1 MRMLFVEIRE
11 GGDVMNRS
19 LFVYG
24 SITAVSLFFMALQIA
39 FTRYSVVRADQID
52 AKVTKVM
59 HDLEVLDIE
68 VKLRDSMLVKNIEGS
83 YRKIEELT
91 EIRKMNQ
98 KQIDSLHNVILDD
111 IEGIEDLKADLLK
124 W

>member
-1 MRMLFVEIRE
+1 MEIRE

-19 LFVYG
+19 LLFYG
-24 SITAVSLFFMALQIA
+24 SITAVSLFFMSLQIA
-39 FTRYSVVRADQID
+39 FTRYSVVRADRLD
-52 AKVTKVM
+52 GKVTKVM
-59 HDLEVLDIE
+59 EDLRVLDAE
-68 VKLRDSMLVKNIEGS
+68 VRFRDSMLVKNIEGS

-98 KQIDSLHNVILDD
+98 KQIDSLHDVILDD
-111 IEGIEDLKADLLK
+111 IKGIEDLRTDLLK

>member
-98 KQIDSLHNVILDD
+98 KQIDSLHSVILDD

>member
-1 MRMLFVEIRE
+1 MRRSFVEIRE

-19 LFVYG
+19 LLFYG
-24 SITAVSLFFMALQIA
+24 SITAVSLFFMSLQIA
-39 FTRYSVVRADQID
+39 FTRYSVVRADRLD
-52 AKVTKVM
+52 GKVTKVM
-59 HDLEVLDIE
+59 EDLRVLDAE
-68 VKLRDSMLVKNIEGS
+68 VRFRDSMLVKNIEGS

-98 KQIDSLHNVILDD
+98 KQIDSLHDVILDD
-111 IEGIEDLKADLLK
+111 IKGIEDLRTDLLK

>member
-1 MRMLFVEIRE
+1 MEIRE

-39 FTRYSVVRADQID
+39 FTRYSVVRSDRLD

-59 HDLEVLDIE
+59 HDLELLDVE
-68 VKLRDSMLVKNIEGS
+68 VRLRDSMLVENIEGS

-98 KQIDSLHNVILDD
+98 KQIDSLHGVILDD
-111 IEGIEDLKADLLK
+111 IKGIEDLKANLLR